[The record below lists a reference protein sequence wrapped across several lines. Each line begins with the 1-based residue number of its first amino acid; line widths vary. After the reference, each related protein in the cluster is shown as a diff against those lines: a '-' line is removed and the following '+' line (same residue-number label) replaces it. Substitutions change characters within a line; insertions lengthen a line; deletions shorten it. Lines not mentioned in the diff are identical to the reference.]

1 MSATLLH
8 APFRGVGRVRQRPV
22 RGFVKRIAA
31 RSLAAVH
38 DWRNRVHARQELLA
52 LDDRTLHDLGLS
64 RSDID
69 YLTTRACERDAFL
82 DSLRF
87 PPF

>member
-1 MSATLLH
+1 MSATLWH
-8 APFRGVGRVRQRPV
+8 VPCQGVGRVRQRPLRGGV
-22 RGFVKRIAA
+22 RRLAA
-31 RSLAAVH
+31 RSWVAFR
-38 DWRNRVHARQELLA
+38 DWRKRVHARRELAA

-64 RSDID
+64 RGDVD
-69 YLTTRACERDAFL
+69 YLATKVGERDTFL

>member
-8 APFRGVGRVRQRPV
+8 APFRRVGGTRQRPLRGSV
-22 RGFVKRIAA
+22 RRIAV
-31 RSLAAVH
+31 RSLAAVR
-38 DWRNRVHARQELLA
+38 DWRNRVRARQELAA

-64 RSDID
+64 RGDID
-69 YLTTRACERDAFL
+69 YLTTRTGERDAFL